1 MSSLK
6 EIFAYREM
14 IFNLV
19 RKDLRTRYKGSILG
33 FLWTFVNP
41 LLQLVI
47 YTIVFSIILRVDVDK
62 FHIYLFVAL
71 VPWIFFTSSIQGG
84 ATSIIFN
91 ADLIKKI
98 YFPRLV
104 LPISVVSAAFM
115 NMVFSML
122 IVFAALIISGIGISW
137 HVVYLPVIMILE
149 YFFALGMAFI
159 FSALNVYFRDLEHIL
174 GIITMAWFYLTP
186 IVYTIDMV
194 PQQYLGLFYLN
205 PMTSM
210 VQAYRDIL
218 YYHQVPQFATL
229 GSIAVFAVIFMVVGY
244 VLFQKLQKHFV
255 EEL

>member
-1 MSSLK
+1 MNSLK
-6 EIFAYREM
+6 ELYAYREM
-14 IFNLV
+14 IFSLV
-19 RKDLRTRYKGSILG
+19 RKDLRTRYKGSVLG
-33 FLWTFVNP
+33 FLWTFLNP
-41 LLQLVI
+41 LLQLVV
-47 YTIVFSIILRVDVDK
+47 YTIVFSTIMRINVDK
-62 FHIYLFVAL
+62 FYIYLFVAL

-84 ATSIIFN
+84 ATSILSG

-104 LPISVVSAAFM
+104 LPIAVTSAAFM

-122 IVFAALIISGIGISW
+122 IVFVALIISGIGISW
-137 HVVYLPVIMILE
+137 HVVFLPVIMVLE
-149 YFFALGMAFI
+149 YCFALGMAMI

-229 GSIAVFAVIFMVVGY
+229 GSIAIFSVVFIVAGY